1 MTRKQKR
8 LLTRIIVAAVL
19 FLCGNLI
26 PLPEWAEMG
35 VFLICYAVAGW
46 DIVWKAVTNILHGQV
61 FDENFLMTIA
71 TVGALI
77 LGEHSEGVAV
87 MLFYQVGE
95 WFQSYAVSKSRKS
108 ITSLMDIR
116 PDYANVERGGKLVQ
130 VDPDEVNIG
139 DTIIVKPG
147 ERVPLDGKIIK
158 GVSALD
164 TSALTGE
171 SMPREVEPGMDV
183 ISGCINQTGILT
195 IETTKEFE
203 ESTVAKILDLV
214 ENASDKKG
222 RTENFISRFAR
233 YYTPIVVFAALALA
247 ILPPIFLQQPFGIWI
262 YRALTFLVISC
273 PCALVISIPL
283 SFFGGIGGSSKIGV
297 LVKGSNYLESL
308 AHAEVVVFDK
318 TGTLTKGSF
327 AVSEIHA
334 VDVKDSQL
342 LEMAAYAED
351 YSNHPISLS
360 IKAAYG
366 KKIDNSRISDVQEI
380 AGHGVQAVIDG
391 RKILAGNAK
400 LMEREHI
407 KYAPSFSVG
416 TVVYL
421 ACDGTYAGCIVIE
434 DEIKADAAAA
444 IKNLKSS
451 GIRRTVML
459 TGDADAVGK
468 KVAGRL
474 GLDQAYTELL
484 PADKVDRVED
494 LLKEKSEKGKLVFV
508 GDGINDAPVLARA
521 DVGIAMGSL
530 GSDAAIEAAD
540 VVLMTDEPS
549 KIAAVMKIAHK
560 TIRIANQN
568 IVFALGVKFLVLILG
583 ALGKAN
589 MWAAVF
595 ADVGVSIIAILNA
608 IRAMRVKHLDRS
620 AKR

>member
-8 LLTRIIVAAVL
+8 LLTRIIVAAAL
-19 FLCGNLI
+19 FLAENFI

-35 VFLICYAVAGW
+35 MFLICYAVAGW
-46 DIVWKAVTNILHGQV
+46 DIVWKAITNILHGQV

-116 PDYANVERGGKLVQ
+116 PDYANIEKDGKLVQ
-130 VDPDEVNIG
+130 VDPDEVQIG
-139 DTIIVKPG
+139 DTIVVKPG

-158 GVSALD
+158 GTSALD

-195 IETTKEFE
+195 IQTTKEFG

-222 RTENFISRFAR
+222 KTENFISRFAR

-247 ILPPIFLQQPFGIWI
+247 VLPPLILQQSFSVWI

-308 AHAEVVVFDK
+308 AHAETVVFDK

-327 AVSEIHA
+327 AVTEIHP
-334 VDVKDSQL
+334 VDMKDTQL
-342 LEMAAYAED
+342 LELAAYAED

-360 IKAAYG
+360 IKSAYG
-366 KKIDNSRISDVQEI
+366 KKIDSSRISDVQEI

-391 RKILAGNAK
+391 KKILAGNAK
-400 LMEREHI
+400 LMQKEHI
-407 KYAPSFSVG
+407 KYSPSSSVG

-421 ACDGTYAGCIVIE
+421 ACNGKYAGCIVIE
-434 DEIKADAAAA
+434 DEIKADAATA

-451 GIRRTVML
+451 GIRKTVML

-474 GLDQAYTELL
+474 GLDQVYTELL

-494 LLKEKSEKGKLVFV
+494 LLKQKSEKGKLVFV

-521 DVGIAMGSL
+521 DVGIAMGAL

-549 KIAAVMKIAHK
+549 KIAAVMKIARK

-568 IVFALGVKFLVLILG
+568 IVFALAVKFLVLILG
-583 ALGKAN
+583 AIGKAN

-608 IRAMRVKHLDRS
+608 IRAMRVKNLDSSVQR
-620 AKR
+620 

>member
-1 MTRKQKR
+1 MTKKQKH
-8 LLTRIIVAAVL
+8 LLVRIIVAAVL
-19 FLCGNLI
+19 FAAGGLLHLEG
-26 PLPEWAEMG
+26 WAELG
-35 VFLICYAVAGW
+35 VYLVCYAVIGW
-46 DIVWKAVTNILHGQV
+46 DIVWKAITNILHGQV

-95 WFQSYAVSKSRKS
+95 WFQSYAVSKSRRS

-116 PDYANVERGGKLVQ
+116 PDYANIEKDGKLIQ
-130 VDPDEVNIG
+130 VDPEDVKIG

-158 GVSALD
+158 GSSTLD

-171 SMPREVEPGMDV
+171 SMPREVEAGMEV

-195 IETTKEFE
+195 IQTTKEFG

-222 RTENFISRFAR
+222 RMENFITRFAR
-233 YYTPIVVFAALALA
+233 YYTPVVVFAALALA
-247 ILPPIFLQQPFGIWI
+247 VLPPLVTGQAFSIWI

-283 SFFGGIGGSSKIGV
+283 SFFGGIGGASKIGV
-297 LVKGSNYLESL
+297 LVKGSNYLEAL
-308 AHAEVVVFDK
+308 AYTETVVFDK

-327 AVSEIHA
+327 AVTEIQA
-334 VDVKDSQL
+334 NGMTDEEL
-342 LEMAAYAED
+342 LELAAYAED

-360 IKAAYG
+360 IQKAYG
-366 KKIDNSRISDVQEI
+366 KKIDNSRITDVQEI

-391 RKILAGNAK
+391 MTVLAGNAK

-407 KYAPSFSVG
+407 PYTASNAIG
-416 TVVYL
+416 TVVYV
-421 ACDGTYAGCIVIE
+421 AFDGRYAGCIVIA
-434 DEIKADAAAA
+434 DEIKADAPAA
-444 IKNLKSS
+444 IKTLKAA
-451 GIRRTVML
+451 GIRQTVML
-459 TGDADAVGK
+459 TGDADAVGQD
-468 KVAGRL
+468 VAHRL
-474 GLDQAYTELL
+474 GLDRAYTELL
-484 PADKVDRVED
+484 PADKVDRVEE
-494 LLKEKSEKGKLVFV
+494 LLAQKSDKGMLAFV

-521 DVGIAMGSL
+521 DVGIAMGAL

-549 KIAAVMKIAHK
+549 KIAAIMQIARK
-560 TIRIANQN
+560 TIRISSEN

-583 ALGKAN
+583 AVGRAN

-595 ADVGVSIIAILNA
+595 ADVGVSVIAILNA
-608 IRAMRVKHLDRS
+608 IRAMRVKQFETP
-620 AKR
+620 AQE

>member
-1 MTRKQKR
+1 
-8 LLTRIIVAAVL
+8 
-19 FLCGNLI
+19 
-26 PLPEWAEMG
+26 
-35 VFLICYAVAGW
+35 
-46 DIVWKAVTNILHGQV
+46 
-61 FDENFLMTIA
+61 
-71 TVGALI
+71 
-77 LGEHSEGVAV
+77 
-87 MLFYQVGE
+87 
-95 WFQSYAVSKSRKS
+95 
-108 ITSLMDIR
+108 
-116 PDYANVERGGKLVQ
+116 
-130 VDPDEVNIG
+130 
-139 DTIIVKPG
+139 
-147 ERVPLDGKIIK
+147 
-158 GVSALD
+158 
-164 TSALTGE
+164 
-171 SMPREVEPGMDV
+171 MPREVEPGMDV

-195 IETTKEFE
+195 IQTTKEFG

-222 RTENFISRFAR
+222 KTENFISRFAR

-247 ILPPIFLQQPFGIWI
+247 VLPPLILQQSFSVWI

-308 AHAEVVVFDK
+308 AHAETVVFDK

-327 AVSEIHA
+327 AVTEIHP
-334 VDVKDSQL
+334 VDMKDTQL
-342 LEMAAYAED
+342 LELAAYAED

-360 IKAAYG
+360 IKSAYG
-366 KKIDNSRISDVQEI
+366 KKIDSSRISDVQEI

-391 RKILAGNAK
+391 KKILAGNAK
-400 LMEREHI
+400 LMQKEHI
-407 KYAPSFSVG
+407 KYSPSSSVG

-421 ACDGTYAGCIVIE
+421 ACNGKYAGCIVIE
-434 DEIKADAAAA
+434 DEIKADAATA

-451 GIRRTVML
+451 GIRKTVML

-474 GLDQAYTELL
+474 GLDQVYTELL

-494 LLKEKSEKGKLVFV
+494 LLKQKSEKGKLVFV

-521 DVGIAMGSL
+521 DVGIAMGAL

-549 KIAAVMKIAHK
+549 KIAAVMKIARK

-568 IVFALGVKFLVLILG
+568 IVFALAVKFLVLILG
-583 ALGKAN
+583 AIGKAN

-608 IRAMRVKHLDRS
+608 IRAMRVKNLDSSVQR
-620 AKR
+620 

>member
-1 MTRKQKR
+1 MTKKQKH
-8 LLTRIIVAAVL
+8 LLARIIVAAVL
-19 FLCGNLI
+19 FAAGGLLHLEG
-26 PLPEWAEMG
+26 WAELG
-35 VFLICYAVAGW
+35 VYLVCYAVIGW
-46 DIVWKAVTNILHGQV
+46 DIVWKAITNILHGQV

-95 WFQSYAVSKSRKS
+95 WFQSYAVSKSRRS

-116 PDYANVERGGKLVQ
+116 PDYANIEKDGKLIQ
-130 VDPDEVNIG
+130 VDPEDVQIG

-158 GVSALD
+158 GSSTLD

-171 SMPREVEPGMDV
+171 SMPREVEAGMEV

-195 IETTKEFE
+195 IQTTKEFG

-222 RTENFISRFAR
+222 RMENFITRFAR
-233 YYTPIVVFAALALA
+233 YYTPVVVFAALALA
-247 ILPPIFLQQPFGIWI
+247 VLPPLVTGQAFSIWI

-283 SFFGGIGGSSKIGV
+283 SFFGGIGGASKIGV
-297 LVKGSNYLESL
+297 LVKGSNYLEAL
-308 AHAEVVVFDK
+308 AYTETVVFDK

-327 AVSEIHA
+327 AVTEIQA
-334 VDVKDSQL
+334 NGMTDEEL
-342 LEMAAYAED
+342 LELAAYAED

-360 IKAAYG
+360 IQKAYG
-366 KKIDNSRISDVQEI
+366 KKIDNSRITDVQEI

-391 RKILAGNAK
+391 MTVLAGNAK

-407 KYAPSFSVG
+407 PYTASNAIG
-416 TVVYL
+416 TVVYV
-421 ACDGTYAGCIVIE
+421 AFDGRYAGCIVIA
-434 DEIKADAAAA
+434 DEIKADAPAA
-444 IKNLKSS
+444 IKTLKAA
-451 GIRRTVML
+451 GIRQTVML
-459 TGDADAVGK
+459 TGDADAVGQD
-468 KVAGRL
+468 VAHRL
-474 GLDQAYTELL
+474 GLDRAYTELL
-484 PADKVDRVED
+484 PADKVDRVEE
-494 LLKEKSEKGKLVFV
+494 LLAQKSDKGMLAFV

-521 DVGIAMGSL
+521 DVGIAMGAL

-549 KIAAVMKIAHK
+549 KIAAIMQIARK
-560 TIRIANQN
+560 TIRISNEN

-583 ALGKAN
+583 AVGRAN

-595 ADVGVSIIAILNA
+595 ADVGVSVIAILNA
-608 IRAMRVKHLDRS
+608 IRAMRVKQFETP
-620 AKR
+620 AQE

>member
-1 MTRKQKR
+1 MTKKQKH
-8 LLTRIIVAAVL
+8 LLVRIIVAAVL
-19 FLCGNLI
+19 FAAGGLLHLEG
-26 PLPEWAEMG
+26 WAELG
-35 VFLICYAVAGW
+35 VYLVCYAVIGW
-46 DIVWKAVTNILHGQV
+46 DIVWKAITNILHGQV

-95 WFQSYAVSKSRKS
+95 WFQSYAVSKSRRS

-116 PDYANVERGGKLVQ
+116 PDYANIEQGGKLVQ
-130 VDPDEVNIG
+130 VDPEDVKIG

-158 GVSALD
+158 GSSTLD

-171 SMPREVEPGMDV
+171 SMPREVEAGMEV

-195 IETTKEFE
+195 IQTTKAFG

-222 RTENFISRFAR
+222 KMENFITRFAR
-233 YYTPIVVFAALALA
+233 YYTPVVVFAALALA
-247 ILPPIFLQQPFGIWI
+247 ILPPLVTGQAFSIWI

-283 SFFGGIGGSSKIGV
+283 SFFGGIGGASKIGV
-297 LVKGSNYLESL
+297 LVKGSNYLEAL
-308 AHAEVVVFDK
+308 AYTETVVFDK

-327 AVSEIHA
+327 AVTEIHA
-334 VDVKDSQL
+334 NGMEDEEL
-342 LEMAAYAED
+342 LELAAYAED

-360 IKAAYG
+360 IQKAYG
-366 KKIDNSRISDVQEI
+366 KKIDNSRITDVQEI

-391 RKILAGNAK
+391 MTVLAGNAK

-407 KYAPSFSVG
+407 SYTAPNAIG
-416 TVVYL
+416 TVVYV
-421 ACDGTYAGCIVIE
+421 AFDGRYAGCIVIA
-434 DEIKADAAAA
+434 DEVKADAPAA
-444 IKNLKSS
+444 IKELKAA

-459 TGDADAVGK
+459 TGDADAVGQD
-468 KVAGRL
+468 VAHRL
-474 GLDQAYTELL
+474 GLDRAYTELL
-484 PADKVDRVED
+484 PADKVDRVEE
-494 LLKEKSEKGKLVFV
+494 LLAQKSDKGMLAFV

-521 DVGIAMGSL
+521 DVGIAMGAL

-549 KIAAVMKIAHK
+549 KIAAIMQIARK
-560 TIRIANQN
+560 TIRISNEN

-583 ALGKAN
+583 ALGRAN

-595 ADVGVSIIAILNA
+595 ADVGVSVIAILNA
-608 IRAMRVKHLDRS
+608 IRAMRVKRFETP
-620 AKR
+620 AQE